1 MSKNQV
7 NRIWPMVTSAIFGF
21 IIAVIIFMPE
31 AYSKNK
37 SIYKILKN
45 KIMVMQQIISYV
57 DHFYFDTVDMDKIM
71 DGAFHGLME
80 ELDPH
85 STYIPAK
92 EQENIDAV
100 SYTHLTLPTKRIV

>member
-37 SIYKILKN
+37 NIYKILKN
-45 KIMVMQQIISYV
+45 KIIGGEPILSQTISLR
-57 DHFYFDTVDMDKIM
+57 TVESEIANSLSKVQ
-71 DGAFHGLME
+71 
-80 ELDPH
+80 
-85 STYIPAK
+85 Y
-92 EQENIDAV
+92 
-100 SYTHLTLPTKRIV
+100 